1 VHRLAKVTNEDCQL
15 IETLMD
21 QFSCFEHSQSDESPV
36 DIPDPAVLDEALTK
50 IIEWHADFSK
60 R

>member
-1 VHRLAKVTNEDCQL
+1 MTSDDCQL

-21 QFSCFEHSQSDESPV
+21 QFSCFEHSQSNESPV
-36 DIPDPAVLDEALTK
+36 DIPDPTVLDEALTK
-50 IIEWHADFSK
+50 IIEWHEDFSK